1 MPFKIVR
8 NDITKMQVDAIVN
21 TANPM
26 PGYGAGI
33 DSAVYEAAGKDKL
46 LAKRQEIGA
55 IDRGTSVITDGYNLP
70 AKFIIHT
77 VGTAWQGGKTGEED
91 IIRNC
96 YRSVFD
102 VAVNNNIASLAIP
115 LLASGSYGFPKGIA
129 LRIALSEIEAFMS
142 ESDMDVY
149 LVVFDEKSVSLSA
162 ELYGDIDEYINDNYV
177 DEKNQEE
184 SPDSYGR
191 NERARHDTEFVAG
204 GVASIGA
211 VPRFLKANKAEK
223 RKKKGSNKKDESIEA
238 AFEDEEEM
246 LSSDM
251 CLSAPILEEERSLDD
266 VVNNLDKT
274 FMELVFS
281 FADEKGLTDV
291 EVQKKANLDR
301 KAFSKLKCGTTKNP
315 SKSTALALAVA
326 LELDLDD
333 TKDLLSR
340 AGLALSPCSKQDVI
354 VQYFI
359 EKEAYDIYEIN
370 VALFEH
376 GEQLLGTQASKM
388 SPGK

>member
-1 MPFKIVR
+1 MPFQIVR
-8 NDITKMQVDAIVN
+8 NDITKMHVDAIVN

-26 PGYGAGI
+26 PGYGSGI
-33 DSAVYEAAGKDKL
+33 DCAVYEAASKDKL
-46 LAKRQEIGA
+46 LAKRHEIGA

-77 VGTAWQGGKTGEED
+77 VGTPWQGGKAGEED
-91 IIRNC
+91 IIRKC

-102 VAVNNNIASLAIP
+102 VAVNNNISSLAIP

-142 ESDMDVY
+142 ESDMEVY
-149 LVVFDEKSVSLSA
+149 LVVFDEKSVSLSS

-184 SPDSYGR
+184 YPDSYGR
-191 NERARHDTEFVAG
+191 TERLVQR
-204 GVASIGA
+204 S
-211 VPRFLKANKAEK
+211 
-223 RKKKGSNKKDESIEA
+223 ESFEA

-246 LSSDM
+246 LSDV
-251 CLSAPILEEERSLDD
+251 CLSAPMLEEERSLDD

-281 FADEKGLTDV
+281 FADAKGLTDV

-326 LELDLDD
+326 LELNLDD

-359 EKEAYDIYEIN
+359 EREAYDIYEIN
-370 VALFEH
+370 LALFEH
-376 GEQLLGTQASKM
+376 GEQLLGTQV
-388 SPGK
+388 

>member
-1 MPFKIVR
+1 MPFQIVR
-8 NDITKMQVDAIVN
+8 NDITKMHVDAIVN
-21 TANPM
+21 TANPK
-26 PGYGAGI
+26 PSYGAGI
-33 DSAVYEAAGKDKL
+33 DCAVYEAAGKAKL

-55 IDRGTSVITDGYNLP
+55 IEPGTSAITRGYNLP
-70 AKFIIHT
+70 AKYIIHT
-77 VGTAWQGGKTGEED
+77 VGTAWQGGKQGEED

-96 YRSVFD
+96 YRSVFK
-102 VAVNNNIASLAIP
+102 IAAQNDISSLAIP

-129 LRIALSEIEAFMS
+129 LRIALSEIESFMAG
-142 ESDMDVY
+142 SDTEVY
-149 LVVFDEKSVSLSA
+149 LVVFDGKTVSLST

-177 DEKNQEE
+177 DELSLHEYHE
-184 SPDSYGR
+184 DLCADM
-191 NERARHDTEFVAG
+191 E
-204 GVASIGA
+204 ASISSPVGSS
-211 VPRFLKANKAEK
+211 
-223 RKKKGSNKKDESIEA
+223 RKLFALGMGRA
-238 AFEDEEEM
+238 
-246 LSSDM
+246 
-251 CLSAPILEEERSLDD
+251 SAPKSLDD

-281 FADEKGLTDV
+281 FADAKGLTDV

-326 LELDLDD
+326 LELSLDE

-359 EKEAYDIYEIN
+359 EREAYDIYEIN

-376 GEQLLGTQASKM
+376 GEPLLGTQAS
-388 SPGK
+388 

>member
-1 MPFKIVR
+1 MPFQIVR
-8 NDITKMQVDAIVN
+8 NDITKMHVDAIVN

-46 LAKRQEIGA
+46 LAKRHEVGA
-55 IDRGTSVITDGYNLP
+55 IDRGTSVITDGYQLP
-70 AKFIIHT
+70 AKYIIHT
-77 VGTAWQGGKTGEED
+77 VGTAWQGGKEGEED
-91 IIRNC
+91 IIRSC
-96 YRSVFD
+96 YRSVFT
-102 VAVNNNIASLAIP
+102 VASKNDISSLAIP
-115 LLASGSYGFPKGIA
+115 LLATGSYGFPKGIA

-142 ESDMDVY
+142 VSDMDVY
-149 LVVFDEKSVSLSA
+149 LVVFDEKSVSLSS

-177 DEKNQEE
+177 DEKNQVEY
-184 SPDSYGR
+184 PDSYGR
-191 NERARHDTEFVAG
+191 TESVVQRSESFAG
-204 GVASIGA
+204 GLASIGA
-211 VPRFLKANKAEK
+211 VPRFLKANKTEK
-223 RKKKGSNKKDESIEA
+223 RKGSNKKAESIEA

-281 FADEKGLTDV
+281 FADAKGLTDV

-301 KAFSKLKCGTTKNP
+301 KTFSKLKCGTTKNP

-326 LELDLDD
+326 LELNLDD

-376 GEQLLGTQASKM
+376 GEQLLGTQVS
-388 SPGK
+388 